1 MAKPLFKNIMVVI
14 NSTDS
19 SINALKYAVLMA
31 KLYRCKVYAIY
42 VVDTAT
48 IRQLT
53 LSRFFV
59 EEESREYEQ
68 SLNENGHKYLQYAD
82 EIARAKGVKIEKVFR
97 RGVVWSEV
105 VAAAEEFGIDTILL
119 GGYEKGVI
127 DQKDLLSSS
136 SRAILLHARCSVLI
150 VKEKMIE
157 QLYKIS

>member
-1 MAKPLFKNIMVVI
+1 MVKPLFRNIMVVI
-14 NSTDS
+14 NGSDS

-48 IRQLT
+48 IKQLT
-53 LSRFFV
+53 LSKFFI
-59 EEESREYEQ
+59 EEEAREYEQ
-68 SLNENGHKYLQYAD
+68 SLDENGRRYLQYVD
-82 EIARAKGVKIEKVFR
+82 EIAKAKGVKVELLFR
-97 RGVVWSEV
+97 RGVIWSEV
-105 VAAAEEFGIDTILL
+105 VSAAEEFSVDTILL
-119 GGYEKGVI
+119 GGYERGVI

-136 SRAILLHARCSVLI
+136 SKSILLNARCSVLM

>member
-1 MAKPLFKNIMVVI
+1 MIKPLFRNIMVVI
-14 NSTDS
+14 NNTDS
-19 SINALKYAVLMA
+19 SINALKYAILMA
-31 KLYRCKVYAIY
+31 KLYHCKVYAIY

-53 LSRFFV
+53 LSHFLV

-68 SLNENGHKYLQYAD
+68 SLDENGHKYLQYAE
-82 EIARAKGVKIEKVFR
+82 EIAAAKGVKIEKIFR
-97 RGVVWSEV
+97 RGVIWSEV
-105 VAAAEEFGIDTILL
+105 VSAAEELGVDTILL

>member
-1 MAKPLFKNIMVVI
+1 MTKPLFKNIMVVI

-19 SINALKYAVLMA
+19 SINALKYAVLMS

-53 LSRFFV
+53 LSRFLV

-68 SLNENGHKYLQYAD
+68 SLDENGQKYLQYAD
-82 EIARAKGVKIEKVFR
+82 EIARAKGIRIETVFR

-105 VAAAEEFGIDTILL
+105 VSAAEEFGIDTILL

-157 QLYKIS
+157 QLYKIG

>member
-1 MAKPLFKNIMVVI
+1 MTKPLFKNIMVVI

-19 SINALKYAVLMA
+19 SINALKYAVLMS

-53 LSRFFV
+53 LSRFLV

-68 SLNENGHKYLQYAD
+68 SLDENGQKYLQYAD
-82 EIARAKGVKIEKVFR
+82 EIARAKGIRIETVFR

-105 VAAAEEFGIDTILL
+105 VSAAEEFGIDTILL

-157 QLYKIS
+157 QLYRIG

>member
-1 MAKPLFKNIMVVI
+1 MTKPLFRNIMVVI

-19 SINALKYAVLMA
+19 SINALKYAVIMS

-53 LSRFFV
+53 ISRFFV
-59 EEESREYEQ
+59 EDESREYEQ
-68 SLNENGHKYLQYAD
+68 SLDENGHRYLQYAD
-82 EIARAKGVKIEKVFR
+82 EIARAKGVKIELVFR
-97 RGVVWSEV
+97 RGVIWSEV
-105 VAAAEEFGIDTILL
+105 VSAAEEFGVDTILL

-136 SRAILLHARCSVLI
+136 AKAILLNARCSVLM

-157 QLYKIS
+157 QMYKIC

>member
-1 MAKPLFKNIMVVI
+1 MTKPLFKNIMVVV

-19 SINALKYAVLMA
+19 SINALKYAILMS

-53 LSRFFV
+53 LSRFLV

-68 SLNENGHKYLQYAD
+68 SLDENGQKYLQYAD
-82 EIARAKGVKIEKVFR
+82 EIARAKGIRIETVFR

-105 VAAAEEFGIDTILL
+105 VSAAEEFGIDTILL

-157 QLYKIS
+157 QLYKIG